1 MGGSDDSG
9 GKILRFPVVRR
20 VAPSIE
26 AVTALAPPRS
36 LVDSLLAEAG
46 FEAHD
51 VTRGFAREF
60 DYLVRAIRIGSGS
73 DDAVVRL
80 RHLLDTHLLHAM
92 ELCRAFQAAAD
103 RLVRLEVRVARADM
117 LAGPAQTALRRA
129 RREFR
134 NRAIAARVA
143 ADAAIGTAEALARY
157 VRSVAG
163 LPASTEA
170 GPEQLQLFA
179 AVG

>member
-1 MGGSDDSG
+1 MGESDDAG
-9 GKILRFPVVRR
+9 ATILRFPVVRR
-20 VAPSIE
+20 ETPSIE

-51 VTRGFAREF
+51 VARGFAREF
-60 DYLVRAIRIGSGS
+60 DYLVRAIRIGAGS
-73 DDAVVRL
+73 DDAIIRL

-92 ELCRAFQAAAD
+92 ELCQAFQTASD
-103 RLVRLEVRVARADM
+103 RLVKLEVRMARADM
-117 LAGPAQTALRRA
+117 LGGPAQAALRRA

-134 NRAIAARVA
+134 DRAITARVA
-143 ADAAIGTAEALARY
+143 ADAAIGAAEALAAN
-157 VRSVAG
+157 VRSIASLASVAQG
-163 LPASTEA
+163 

-179 AVG
+179 AAG

>member
-1 MGGSDDSG
+1 MSGPNDSG
-9 GKILRFPVVRR
+9 ARILRFPVVRR
-20 VAPSIE
+20 ETPSIE

-51 VTRGFAREF
+51 VVRGFAREF
-60 DYLVRAIRIGSGS
+60 DYLVRAIRIGAGS
-73 DDAVVRL
+73 DDAVIRL
-80 RHLLDTHLLHAM
+80 RHLLDTHLIHAM
-92 ELCRAFQAAAD
+92 DLCRACQAAGD
-103 RLVRLEVRVARADM
+103 RLVKLEVRTARADM
-117 LAGPAQTALRRA
+117 LGGASQRGLRRA

-134 NRAIAARVA
+134 DRAIAARVA
-143 ADAAIGTAEALARY
+143 ADAAIGAAEALTAC
-157 VRSVAG
+157 VRRSAG
-163 LPASTEA
+163 LAASTED